1 MKLGMDYHFTTKRKT
16 IEGIFEIRPQ
26 TKATGPPRGDLC
38 GGKNDKKFFFIFLF
52 FLIGITEFMSELLGN
67 HKKT

>member
-1 MKLGMDYHFTTKRKT
+1 MKFVPRPKLQGPLGGTSVGAKMTK
-16 IEGIFEIRPQ
+16 I
-26 TKATGPPRGDLC
+26 
-38 GGKNDKKFFFIFLF
+38 FFFIFLF